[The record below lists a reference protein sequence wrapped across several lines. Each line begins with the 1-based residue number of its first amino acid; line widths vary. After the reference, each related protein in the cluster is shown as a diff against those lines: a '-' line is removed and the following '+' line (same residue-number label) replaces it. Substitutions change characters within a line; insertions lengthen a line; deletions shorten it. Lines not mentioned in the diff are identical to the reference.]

1 MKKNIMKRILSML
14 VMFIFAILLMTI
26 KSDAASLSIST
37 SKSSVAPGGT
47 FTVTVTVSGGAG
59 NITTSVSNGSG
70 GKTGFLD
77 NGSYSF
83 TCTAG
88 SSGSVTISASGVV
101 GDYATEKDQNKSA
114 SRTVQIVKP
123 SSNSGGSSSGGSSNN
138 NNLSGGNSSNSSG
151 GNYGGGTT
159 SNNSGGSTSKPNNNT
174 TPAEKEKSKDSTLS
188 ALTVKEGAITPEF
201 NKDIKEYALSIPYE
215 ISEVNVTATPNDS
228 KATVA
233 VEGNKELKEGEN
245 TVTVKVTAEDGSTS
259 NYVIKVTRKRVPV
272 ALKSL
277 VIKYENQEGELVE
290 IPLAPAFGFD
300 KLEYTLEDLE
310 YWVEKLSIEAIP
322 NIEGATVDIQ
332 GADNLQTGENT
343 ITITVKIK
351 AEDAKDVK
359 EGEEPKEETMTYTI
373 KVNKK
378 EEPTLMAKISNWFNY
393 AFNNVS
399 LWFNQN
405 TEKVILGALGVC
417 VVALIGLSVYIIVDH
432 NRYKDVI
439 AKAKMERK
447 ANKLNTNNT
456 SENIIEEIHKGS
468 NDIKKDNIDNNRN
481 DKPKGGKHF

>member
-1 MKKNIMKRILSML
+1 MKKGFMKKILFVL
-14 VMFIFAILLMTI
+14 VVSIFAILLMTI
-26 KSDAASLSIST
+26 KSDAASLNIST

-70 GKTGFLD
+70 GKTEFLD

-88 SSGSVTISASGVV
+88 NSGSVTISASGVV

-114 SRTVQIVKP
+114 SRTVQIVT
-123 SSNSGGSSSGGSSNN
+123 SNAGGSSNN
-138 NNLSGGNSSNSSG
+138 NKPSGGN
-151 GNYGGGTT
+151 
-159 SNNSGGSTSKPNNNT
+159 TSKPNNNT
-174 TPAEKEKSKDSTLS
+174 TTPTEKEKSKDSTLS
-188 ALTVKEGAITPEF
+188 ALTVKEGTFTPEF
-201 NKDIKEYALSIPYE
+201 KKDVKEYALTIPYE
-215 ISEVNVTATPNDS
+215 TSEVNVTANPTDS

-233 VEGNKELKEGEN
+233 VEGNKDLKEGEN
-245 TVTVKVTAEDGSTS
+245 TVTVKVTAEDGSAS

-277 VIKYENQEGELVE
+277 VVKYENQEGELIE
-290 IPLAPAFGFD
+290 LPLTPAFSFD

-310 YWVEKLSIEAIP
+310 HWVGKLSIEAIP
-322 NIEGATVDIQ
+322 NIDGATVDIQ

-359 EGEEPKEETMTYTI
+359 EGEEPKEEIITYTI
-373 KVNKK
+373 KVNRK
-378 EEPTLMAKISNWFNY
+378 EEPTLMTKISNWFNNVW
-393 AFNNVS
+393 NNICS
-399 LWFNQN
+399 WFNQN
-405 TEKVILGALGVC
+405 TEKIILGALGVC

-447 ANKLNTNNT
+447 DNKLNITNV
-456 SENIIEEIHKGS
+456 SENIIEDIHNKNNKQEKIVED
-468 NDIKKDNIDNNRN
+468 NDKN